1 MSPRSLRNLNVGN
14 FKCFSLSSYG
24 SSFKY
29 GSIFVALLWTFSIAS
44 MSFFRYGFQIH
55 PAYSRCDRT
64 RALNS
69 KQKVLKSKYRND
81 RLISP
86 TIWLALFTL
95 VWMCWSMLTPT
106 SFSQFIVSNVVM
118 DPSYVSIWYLPF
130 SLLLLCFVV
139 IGRTLHLFG
148 WKRNNHFS
156 LQLNSLSMSSW
167 TVWMSLWWAI
177 ALYNFVSSANM
188 NTSEST
194 QSGKSL
200 INTTNKIGHSTEPCG
215 IPLVTLCHCENS
227 PLTCT
232 RCLQLLRKLR
242 IHKHV
247 WSLILYD
254 LSLFMRHLCGTL
266 SKAFMKSSVYSI
278 YSPTPIKYAS
288 PML

>member
-1 MSPRSLRNLNVGN
+1 
-14 FKCFSLSSYG
+14 
-24 SSFKY
+24 
-29 GSIFVALLWTFSIAS
+29 

-55 PAYSRCDRT
+55 PAYSRCGRT

-95 VWMCWSMLTPT
+95 VWMCWSNFKLESMFTPT
-106 SFSQFIVSNVVM
+106 SFSQFTVTNVVM
-118 DPSYVSIWYLPF
+118 DPSYVGIWYLVF
-130 SLLLLCFVV
+130 SIALCFVV
-139 IGRTLHLFG
+139 IGRTLHLSG

-156 LQLNSLSMSSW
+156 LQLNRLLMSFW

-177 ALYNFVSSANM
+177 VLYNFVSSANM

-200 INTTNKIGHSTEPCG
+200 INTTNKIGPSTDPCG
-215 IPLVTLCHCENS
+215 IPLVTLCHYDNS

-232 RCLQLLRKLR
+232 RCLRLLRKLR

-254 LSLFMRHLCGTL
+254 LSLFMRRLCGTL
-266 SKAFMKSSVYSI
+266 SKAFMKSVYTA
-278 YSPTPIKYAS
+278 YSYNPTVR
-288 PML
+288 

>member
-14 FKCFSLSSYG
+14 FKRFSLSSYG

-55 PAYSRCDRT
+55 PAYSRCGRT

-95 VWMCWSMLTPT
+95 VWMCWSNFKLESMFTPT
-106 SFSQFIVSNVVM
+106 SFSQFTVTNVVM
-118 DPSYVSIWYLPF
+118 DPSYVGIWYLSF

-139 IGRTLHLFG
+139 IGRTLHLSG

-156 LQLNSLSMSSW
+156 LQLNRLLMSFW

-177 ALYNFVSSANM
+177 VLYNFV
-188 NTSEST
+188 T
-194 QSGKSL
+194 
-200 INTTNKIGHSTEPCG
+200 
-215 IPLVTLCHCENS
+215 
-227 PLTCT
+227 
-232 RCLQLLRKLR
+232 
-242 IHKHV
+242 
-247 WSLILYD
+247 
-254 LSLFMRHLCGTL
+254 
-266 SKAFMKSSVYSI
+266 
-278 YSPTPIKYAS
+278 
-288 PML
+288 